1 MKHSRIS
8 FIERAAELYDLGAPL
23 RAPEAATP
31 LAPTAE
37 PVVAETPFDPAPA
50 PAAAPEPAPSAI
62 AEAAPSEAA
71 PVARPVAPPVDRP
84 ATTLRRTVAP
94 IVGQAA
100 IDRSALAEAGFIVP
114 GGPVTGLAEE
124 FRLVKRQ
131 LLATIERHVS
141 QSPEMRRSVLVC
153 SGQPREGK
161 SFCALNLA
169 LSLAEERETE
179 VLLVDADVAKHDVLS
194 LLGLEDGLGLVDA
207 LADPSSDPERF
218 VVRTDVP
225 GLSVLRAGRAANNVP
240 ELLASD
246 RMREVLVRLVEADP
260 RRIILFDSA
269 PVLMSSAAAALAPQV
284 GQALV
289 VVRADVTTEAD
300 LRETVSLLSGCDHI
314 GLLLN
319 AAAISVTGRNFGAY
333 DEEFADND

>member
-8 FIERAAELYDLGAPL
+8 FIERAAELYDLGAAL
-23 RAPEAATP
+23 RAPEAVPPVEPAEP
-31 LAPTAE
+31 PAE
-37 PVVAETPFDPAPA
+37 PVIADAPFAP
-50 PAAAPEPAPSAI
+50 APEPAP
-62 AEAAPSEAA
+62 APLAGEGRDEPA
-71 PVARPVAPPVDRP
+71 PPIEPTAPPVER
-84 ATTLRRTVAP
+84 AP
-94 IVGQAA
+94 LLARAIDAAPTGRVA
-100 IDRSALAEAGFIVP
+100 IDRGALAEAGFIVP

-141 QSPEMRRSVLVC
+141 LSPAQRRSVLVS

-169 LSLAEERETE
+169 LSLAGERERE
-179 VLLVDADVAKHDVLS
+179 VLLVDADVAKHDVLA
-194 LLGLEDGLGLVDA
+194 LLGLEDGPGLVDA
-207 LADPSSDPERF
+207 LADPSVDPERF

-225 GLSVLRAGRAANNVP
+225 GLAVLRAGRAANNVP
-240 ELLASD
+240 ELFASE
-246 RMREVLVRLVEADP
+246 RMREVLARLAEADP
-260 RRIILFDSA
+260 RRIILLDSA
-269 PVLMSSAAAALAPQV
+269 PVLMSSAAAALAAHV

-300 LRETVSLLSGCDHI
+300 LRETVALLSPCHHV

-319 AAAISVTGRNFGAY
+319 AAAINVNGRNYGAY
-333 DEEFADND
+333 DEGIGGDD